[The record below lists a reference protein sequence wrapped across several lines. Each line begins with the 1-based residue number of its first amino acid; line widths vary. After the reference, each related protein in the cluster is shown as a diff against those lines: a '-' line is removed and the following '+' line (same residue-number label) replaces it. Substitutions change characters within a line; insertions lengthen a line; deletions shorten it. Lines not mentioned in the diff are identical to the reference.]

1 LARPLTGLFYSEQPR
16 STTVAYTN
24 PADKRSKD
32 RKVRFNA
39 QMDRLLQRSATLAG
53 KQHATF
59 LHELIVW
66 AVENG
71 ACETLRGDKHIAA

>member
-1 LARPLTGLFYSEQPR
+1 MERKEKYQM
-16 STTVAYTN
+16 AYVN

-39 QMDRLLQRSATLAG
+39 QMDRMLQRSATLAG